1 MKLLLLFLI
10 SGSMLLT
17 LFLKSK
23 SSIPKEWNSSLS
35 LVYSMQGRYYEFYNL
50 KNDTLYSEKGYG
62 EKKVTSRVKIKKE
75 QLDNLLLTLRNN
87 EADKIK
93 TEDVKYQ
100 KDDASS
106 FTLYLKSDDYYLF
119 NLSSS
124 GSKWGKEIR
133 KRDYFRYNSIIEQ
146 ILIIAKTTSRPL
158 NEL

>member
-10 SGSMLLT
+10 SGSM
-17 LFLKSK
+17 FLSLYFKRK

-62 EKKVTSRVKIKKE
+62 EKKVTGRVKIKKE
-75 QLDNLLLTLRNN
+75 QLDNLLLTLINN

-93 TEDVKYQ
+93 TEDLKYQ
-100 KDDASS
+100 KDDEPS
-106 FTLYLKSDDYYLF
+106 FTLYLKFNDYYLF

-133 KRDYFRYNSIIEQ
+133 KRDHFRYNSIIEQ
-146 ILIIAKTTSRPL
+146 ILIIAKTKSRPL